1 MVIKKY
7 LVILIVLVAFE
18 LCIIYNE
25 EIINFTVK
33 HIVES
38 SQKSTLLSN
47 NSYASN
53 NNYSFVQLTDEFQPK
68 SRKDIINIYY
78 TVLNSGMD
86 RFTFYCPSEYKDCL
100 NDVDNVS
107 NDQNLLSNINNY
119 VPVYNSF
126 QNIETEFDTLGKVDI
141 IIRHSYTKKQITELE
156 DKVNTILNSTIK
168 DTMTNED
175 KIKAIHDYIINNTKY
190 DKDRSDNKVKLY
202 NSDTAYGALI
212 EHYAICGGYSDSMK
226 LFLDKLGIE
235 NYKISSENHIWNLV
249 KLNNEWF
256 HLDLT
261 WDDPV
266 TNTGEDVLEY
276 DYFLITTEEL
286 QKLDTDQHFYD
297 KSIYTEAK

>member
-7 LVILIVLVAFE
+7 LVILIVLLAFE

>member
-190 DKDRSDNKVKLY
+190 DKDRSDNTVKLY